1 MTTVAVASVADGG
14 MAPDGADVE
23 VQGGVGCLL
32 VLSSAQHDADDDDA
46 DGDDKDDD
54 DENKGDD
61 RL

>member
-1 MTTVAVASVADGG
+1 

-61 RL
+61 GL